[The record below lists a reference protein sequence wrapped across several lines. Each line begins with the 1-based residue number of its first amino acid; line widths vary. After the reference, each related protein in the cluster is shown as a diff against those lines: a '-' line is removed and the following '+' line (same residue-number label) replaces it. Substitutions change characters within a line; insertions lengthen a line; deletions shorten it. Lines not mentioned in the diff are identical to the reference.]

1 MNLDVLIPSLFLP
14 AQLRT
19 QFPPPAVPALE
30 RLLARAD
37 RQVESASG
45 TSSWLFQRWGLAAP
59 FAIAPLLAEH
69 DGLDASND
77 GWMFAE
83 PVHLIADRHRLK
95 MFPAGFLEVSAAETA
110 ELISTLNVHF
120 ADRQLQFHASAS
132 TAMPQRWYVRCAP
145 SEIPATTSPEAARSG
160 SLADFQPMSM
170 GTLNWRSLQNEAQML
185 FFGHPVN
192 EAREEAGKP
201 TISGVWFWG
210 GGALSTIRKPSFESV
225 VANSALAIALAKKS
239 GIGVLPLSWE
249 AVRPAEGNVLTVI
262 ESCSE
267 FAGNADFPARAREL
281 ERLDR
286 EWFLPISQALA
297 KGTIRRLS
305 IHAPD
310 SKCTQSFHLTRRNQL
325 LRFWRAAIP
334 LSTYA

>member
-14 AQLRT
+14 AQIHT

-37 RQVESASG
+37 RQVEGATG
-45 TSSWLFQRWGLAAP
+45 ASSWLFQRWGVGAP
-59 FAIAPLLAEH
+59 YGIAPLLAEH

-120 ADRQLQFHASAS
+120 ADRGLEFHAPVPAS
-132 TAMPQRWYVRCAP
+132 LPRRWYVRCPP

-160 SLADFQPMSM
+160 SLADFQPTST

-185 FFGHPVN
+185 FSGTRSMK
-192 EAREEAGKP
+192 REKRPASPRSAVSG
-201 TISGVWFWG
+201 SGVAGRGQQFASHRLKAW
-210 GGALSTIRKPSFESV
+210 LPIRLLQWHLQKNWHRRAAPVVGRCSV
-225 VANSALAIALAKKS
+225 CRGK
-239 GIGVLPLSWE
+239 
-249 AVRPAEGNVLTVI
+249 
-262 ESCSE
+262 
-267 FAGNADFPARAREL
+267 RAR
-281 ERLDR
+281 
-286 EWFLPISQALA
+286 
-297 KGTIRRLS
+297 G
-305 IHAPD
+305 H
-310 SKCTQSFHLTRRNQL
+310 
-325 LRFWRAAIP
+325 
-334 LSTYA
+334 

>member
-14 AQLRT
+14 AQIHT

-37 RQVESASG
+37 RQVEGATG
-45 TSSWLFQRWGLAAP
+45 ASSWLFQRWGVGAP
-59 FAIAPLLAEH
+59 YAIAPLLAEH

-120 ADRQLQFHASAS
+120 ADRGLEFHAPVPAS
-132 TAMPQRWYVRCAP
+132 LPRRWYVRCPP

-160 SLADFQPMSM
+160 SLADFQPTST

-210 GGALSTIRKPSFESV
+210 GGARPTIRKPSFESV
-225 VANSALAIALAKKS
+225 VANSALAMALAKKLAS
-239 GIGVLPLSWE
+239 ACCPCRGTLFSLQRETCSRSLNPV
-249 AVRPAEGNVLTVI
+249 ANVRAMQI
-262 ESCSE
+262 
-267 FAGNADFPARAREL
+267 FPNGRANWN
-281 ERLDR
+281 D
-286 EWFLPISQALA
+286 
-297 KGTIRRLS
+297 S
-305 IHAPD
+305 IANGFCLFPKPSPRAPSD
-310 SKCTQSFHLTRRNQL
+310 
-325 LRFWRAAIP
+325 A
-334 LSTYA
+334 